1 MLASVRFGK
10 RAHDTIMERMA
21 PRERFPAT
29 TIALIGL
36 AVLSLASVLHT
47 VFGANGLLRWF
58 ELKRDVARLAEENQ
72 ALREEN
78 ERLKEEAQRLAS
90 DPRAIERAIREEL
103 DYVKPGEIVFK
114 FASGPTARSEKS
126 VIGTGKSPTASRP
139 MAKESP

>member
-1 MLASVRFGK
+1 MLASGRHVK
-10 RAHDTIMERMA
+10 RMHDTIMERMA

-36 AVLSLASVLHT
+36 AVLSLAAVLHT

-58 ELKRDVARLAEENQ
+58 ELKRDVARLAAENQ

-90 DPRAIERAIREEL
+90 DPRAIERAVREEL
-103 DYVKPGEIVFK
+103 DYVKPGEVVFK
-114 FASGPTARSEKS
+114 FAAGPTARSDKS
-126 VIGTGKSPTASRP
+126 VIGVGKNPVASGP
-139 MAKESP
+139 VAKESP